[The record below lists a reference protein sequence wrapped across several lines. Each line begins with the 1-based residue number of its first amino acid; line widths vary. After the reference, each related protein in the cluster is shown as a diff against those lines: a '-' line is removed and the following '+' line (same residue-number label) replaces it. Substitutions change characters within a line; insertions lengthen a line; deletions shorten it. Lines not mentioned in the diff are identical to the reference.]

1 MNLTVKTLK
10 RYISYILFICGEIA
24 NTFGLYIAI
33 RMQNGVGSII
43 STALCFLSMALIFIF
58 SCKKDKPEIFLRT
71 IVIVV
76 GMFYFPTIWINTKS
90 PNTFILNTFLVPVS
104 YSISV
109 NKKRDFIIPA
119 INLLIYNLCILI
131 KMNYIYCII
140 YTVIYSYILVVPSL
154 FSMLLTKYS
163 EQLNKEKMTLENMAE
178 RDELTGLFNRYM
190 LQRFMNEEEK
200 WIPIMLDIDH
210 FKNVNDTY
218 GHDEGDRVL
227 KRLAEILLRFAKDSF
242 RVFRY
247 GGEEFLIIS
256 KLSEDSTDKR
266 VIEFVEAVRRE
277 LRTSNDVPVTVSVG
291 IGQKAVLD
299 STSVKIADVNLY
311 LCKNEGRNCICKEN
325 KLLYR

>member
-1 MNLTVKTLK
+1 MKLNVKTLK
-10 RYISYILFICGEIA
+10 KYISYILFICGEIA

-33 RMQNGVGSII
+33 RMQNGIASIM
-43 STALCFLSMALIFIF
+43 STFLCLVSMTLIFII
-58 SCKKDKPEIFLRT
+58 SYKKEKPEMFLRT
-71 IVIVV
+71 IVIIV
-76 GMFYFPTIWINTKS
+76 GMIYFPMIWVNTKS
-90 PNTFILNTFLVPVS
+90 LNTFILNTFLVPVS

-119 INLLIYNLCILI
+119 INLLIYNLCILA
-131 KMNYIYCII
+131 KMTYVYCII

-154 FSMLLTKYS
+154 FSMLLTTYS
-163 EQLNKEKMTLENMAE
+163 EQLNKEKITLENMAE

-190 LQRFMNEEEK
+190 LQRFMNEQES

-218 GHDEGDRVL
+218 GHDEGDKVL
-227 KRLAEILLRFAKDSF
+227 KRLANILLRFAKDGF

-266 VIEFVEAVRRE
+266 VIEFVDTVRRE
-277 LRTSNDVPVTVSVG
+277 LKTSNDVPVTVSVG
-291 IGQKAVLD
+291 IGQRSVL
-299 STSVKIADVNLY
+299 STNSVKIADVNLY
-311 LCKNEGRNCICKEN
+311 LCKNEGRNCICKNN
-325 KLLYR
+325 KVFYS